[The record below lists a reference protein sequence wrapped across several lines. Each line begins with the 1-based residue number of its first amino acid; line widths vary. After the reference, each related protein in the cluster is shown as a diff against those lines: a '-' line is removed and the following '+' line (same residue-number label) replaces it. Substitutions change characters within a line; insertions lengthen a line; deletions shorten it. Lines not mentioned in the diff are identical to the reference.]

1 MSFSSSSN
9 SSANLYTSI
18 ISTPLNTGSATTL
31 QANNDITLTNA
42 LTVNN
47 SAGDGGALTMQAG
60 RSIAVNSNLF
70 TDNGSLT
77 ILANAD
83 TSTGVID
90 AQRDSGMGGITLA
103 SSASI
108 NAGTGSVSLSTGSA
122 AGLTNRS
129 SGGIALDGT
138 LSAGSVAIAT
148 AASGSGSPDVILNNS
163 VTTTGINGIVIAAA
177 GQVQFGTGGTLTSS
191 NPGASIFVTGS
202 AINMRGTIATTNGE
216 IRLSGP
222 VAQTGYFSA
231 NSGAGAIHFTNDW
244 TLGSQ
249 IASLTTSQAAIV
261 DGTMSMNSGIVIASG
276 GLSIAT
282 NGSLTG
288 NGVIIG
294 SLSMGTN
301 ATISPGS
308 AGTSTGN
315 GLLNLGSGSLS
326 LASTSI
332 VSMDG
337 SGRST
342 FDKIIAGGVTLAG
355 ASLNLN
361 LASFTLNTGESITL
375 IYNISSSST
384 IGTFNGLAEGAI
396 FTVNGQQL
404 QIKYTGGDG
413 NDVTVTSV
421 ANITASF
428 VVSYSAFFYFPP
440 TATSR
445 SVITLRNTSN
455 TNRNPTML
463 KLIGVPDRVTVV
475 GATKSGS
482 DWLINLNSATI
493 WPNGS
498 LGVPVSFKI
507 NSGGLFNY
515 TTEIIGG

>member
-1 MSFSSSSN
+1 
-9 SSANLYTSI
+9 
-18 ISTPLNTGSATTL
+18 
-31 QANNDITLTNA
+31 
-42 LTVNN
+42 
-47 SAGDGGALTMQAG
+47 MQAG

-103 SSASI
+103 SSVYI
-108 NAGTGSVSLSTGSA
+108 NAGTGVVSLSTGSA

-129 SGGIALDGT
+129 SGGVALNGT

-148 AASGSGSPDVILNNS
+148 AASGSGSPDVVLNNS

-375 IYNISSSST
+375 IDNISSSST

-428 VVSYSAFFYFPP
+428 AVSYSAFFYFPP

-445 SVITLRNTSN
+445 SVINLRNTSN